1 MLEMNPKDNSRPSF
15 REFLAQGEI
24 PFGQVSL
31 PANVTREKVLEGFSD
46 HFKGNPREWKADGHS
61 WIRDKLSIN
70 VLWYPVQSVYLTFRN
85 GDLSLI
91 EFSTLN
97 ESDSG
102 WDYSLEV
109 QQYFQIKKDLI
120 KYLGKEN
127 RNHESEM
134 QNMEAVWDF
143 PELTLYVACD
153 AKTGGCG
160 IGLRSKL

>member
-1 MLEMNPKDNSRPSF
+1 MNPKDNSRPSF

-109 QQYFQIKKDLI
+109 QKYFRIKKGMVEH
-120 KYLGKEN
+120 LGE
-127 RNHESEM
+127 ESHSDESDIEK
-134 QNMEAVWDF
+134 MEAAWEF
-143 PELTLYVACD
+143 PKLSCFLACD
-153 AKTGGCG
+153 IKTGGCG
-160 IGLRSKL
+160 IGLSSKLQGF